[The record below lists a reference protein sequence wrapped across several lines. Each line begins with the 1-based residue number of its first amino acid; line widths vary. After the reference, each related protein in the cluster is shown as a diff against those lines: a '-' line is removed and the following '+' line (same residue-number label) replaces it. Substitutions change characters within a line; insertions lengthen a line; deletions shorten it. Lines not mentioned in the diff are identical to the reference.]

1 MNAFFNPIIM
11 GCHYPKYMQ
20 SRICIQIPGP
30 EQGISKE
37 GRGVY
42 IKKVIH
48 IQLNSYNSN
57 KTWTL
62 LVIICFQGGGVH
74 LKILGTP
81 LATGVIPCSN
91 IRNNKHGLILVTF

>member
-1 MNAFFNPIIM
+1 
-11 GCHYPKYMQ
+11 MQ

-30 EQGISKE
+30 EQRISKE

-62 LVIICFQGGGVH
+62 LVIICFH